1 MFWKKREP
9 RFIEVEL
16 VSEVYKLVL
25 LDGTEIE
32 YATRF
37 YDVNHPFILDE
48 QKRDNYYINKTVYPR
63 TAVLSITEM
72 VDKHIKIKVEASE
85 TLMKIDLVGEL
96 YLFEKLTAQEIL
108 ELDQKGLIRKT
119 KAE

>member
-1 MFWKKREP
+1 MFWEKREP

-16 VSEVYKLVL
+16 ISEVYKLVL

-32 YATRF
+32 YFTRF

-72 VDKHIKIKVEASE
+72 VDKHIKIKVEVSE
-85 TLMKIDLVGEL
+85 TLMEIDFAGDL
-96 YLFEKLTAQEIL
+96 YLFEKLTTQEIL
-108 ELDQKGLIRKT
+108 DLDQKGLIRKR